1 MVPGPGNPDQGLATR
16 GFYRKFR
23 RDSPILPAFEE
34 FRQRKNL
41 HTARAQEP
49 AITLLAIHLY
59 NQIDA
64 KVAELA
70 DAPDLGSGGATRG
83 GSSPPFRT
91 TNPLPDAA
99 PRPASGVPRN
109 FFPPGVD
116 LSAS

>member
-70 DAPDLGSGGATRG
+70 DAQT
-83 GSSPPFRT
+83 
-91 TNPLPDAA
+91 
-99 PRPASGVPRN
+99 
-109 FFPPGVD
+109 
-116 LSAS
+116 